1 MSRSKRDK
9 PFSGN
14 LTTPQP
20 GWLSSDE
27 ADSEKSSESLVKLS
41 DIRLPSQQPR
51 HYFDEHALKQ
61 LADSISQH
69 GILQPLL
76 VRPLEKGGYE
86 LVAGERRYRAATE
99 VGLTEV
105 PVVVKALAD
114 EAAWQLAL
122 IENLQREDL
131 NPVEETEGI
140 LQLLAFKLE
149 MPVEEIS
156 PLLHRLQKAQKDK
169 ALRTANNV
177 IVKQEAD
184 DSESSNNVIGKSK
197 KLKNSQAN
205 NVTSDRDEVDIEVNS
220 PELVLIEAVFR
231 DLGLMTWE
239 SFVNNRLPLLNLPQD
254 ITEALRQGKIA
265 YTKAKAIAQIKDDSQ
280 RAALLKQAIAQQL
293 SLSQIKEEI
302 GLLQSKP
309 QSQVPEIPERLKVA
323 YQKIKKTRIWED
335 PKKCKQIET
344 LLAKLETLLEESS

>member
-51 HYFDEHALKQ
+51 HYFDPQALKQ
-61 LADSISQH
+61 LTDSISQH

-99 VGLTEV
+99 IGLTEV
-105 PVVVKALAD
+105 PVVVKELAD

-140 LQLLAFKLE
+140 LQLLAKKLE

-169 ALRTANNV
+169 ALKTANNV

-184 DSESSNNVIGKSK
+184 DSESSNNVIGKRK
-197 KLKNSQAN
+197 KQKNSPIN
-205 NVTSDRDEVDIEVNS
+205 NVTSDRDDAS
-220 PELVLIEAVFR
+220 SSELVLIEAVFR

-265 YTKAKAIAQIKDDSQ
+265 YTKAKAIAQIKDENQ
-280 RAALLKQAIAQQL
+280 RAALLKDAIAQQL
-293 SLSQIKEEI
+293 SLSQIKEKI
-302 GLLQSKP
+302 GSLQFLPQSK
-309 QSQVPEIPERLKVA
+309 VPEIPERLKVA

>member
-41 DIRLPSQQPR
+41 EIHLPSQQPR
-51 HYFDEHALKQ
+51 HYFDPQALKQ

-105 PVVVKALAD
+105 PVVVKELAD

-149 MPVEEIS
+149 MPVKEIS

-177 IVKQEAD
+177 IGKEEAD
-184 DSESSNNVIGKSK
+184 ETETSNNVIGKSK
-197 KLKNSQAN
+197 QLKKFPAN
-205 NVTSDRDEVDIEVNS
+205 NVTSDRDEVDIEFNS

-254 ITEALRQGKIA
+254 ITLALRQGQIA
-265 YTKAKAIAQIKDDSQ
+265 YTKAKAIAQIKDDNQ
-280 RAALLKQAIAQQL
+280 RAALLKDAIAQQL
-293 SLSQIKEEI
+293 SLSQIKEKI
-302 GLLQSKP
+302 GSLQFLPQSKV
-309 QSQVPEIPERLKVA
+309 SEIPERLKVA
-323 YQKIKKTRIWED
+323 YQKLKKTRIWED